1 VSTRHAMPHSKTAF
15 LLTGRPG
22 CGKTTLIRRLVESLD
37 VPAGGFY
44 TEEIR
49 RRGRREGFG
58 LTTLDGQSAT
68 MASIHSAS
76 RQRVS
81 RYGVEL
87 EAIDQ
92 VGVPAIERAT
102 AEDALVVIDEIGKME
117 LFSNRFRQ
125 AVLSALESGK
135 PVLGSIMLAPHPW
148 ADAIKARSEVEVI
161 LLTEAN
167 RSRVQADLL
176 ARLRERFGRGHEE
189 TGEA

>member
-1 VSTRHAMPHSKTAF
+1 MAQSKTAF

-22 CGKTTLIRRLVESLD
+22 CGKTTLIRRLVEGLG

-49 RRGRREGFG
+49 RGSRREGFAVV
-58 LTTLDGQSAT
+58 TLDGQSAT
-68 MASIHSAS
+68 LASVHTAS

-81 RYGVEL
+81 KYGVDL
-87 EAIDQ
+87 KAIDE

-102 AEDALVVIDEIGKME
+102 AGAALVVIDEIGKME

-135 PVLGSIMLAPHPW
+135 PILGTIMLAPHPW
-148 ADAIKARSEVEVI
+148 ADAIKSRPEVSVI
-161 LLTEAN
+161 LLSESN
-167 RSRVQADLL
+167 RRQVESELL
-176 ARLRERFGRGHEE
+176 SELRKRLRD
-189 TGEA
+189 APV

>member
-1 VSTRHAMPHSKTAF
+1 MPQSKTAF

-22 CGKTTLIRRLVESLD
+22 CGKTTLIRRLVEGLG

-49 RRGRREGFG
+49 RGGRREGFA
-58 LTTLDGQSAT
+58 LVTLDGHT
-68 MASIHSAS
+68 GTLASVHNPS
-76 RQRVS
+76 RRRVS
-81 RYGVEL
+81 RYGVDL
-87 EAIDQ
+87 DSIDE

-102 AEDALVVIDEIGKME
+102 AGGALVVIDEIGKME

-135 PVLGSIMLAPHPW
+135 PVLGSVMLAPHPW
-148 ADAIKARSEVEVI
+148 ADAVKARPEVEVV

-167 RSRVQADLL
+167 RSQVQSDLL
-176 ARLRERFGRGHEE
+176 ARLRDRLH
-189 TGEA
+189 TASA

>member
-1 VSTRHAMPHSKTAF
+1 MAQSKTAF

-22 CGKTTLIRRLVESLD
+22 CGKTTLIRRLVEGLG
-37 VPAGGFY
+37 VAAGGFY

-49 RRGRREGFG
+49 RGGRREGFA
-58 LTTLDGQSAT
+58 LVTLDGQTAT
-68 MASIHSAS
+68 MASIRSPS
-76 RQRVS
+76 RYRVS
-81 RYGVEL
+81 RYGVDL
-87 EAIDQ
+87 EAIDG

-102 AEDALVVIDEIGKME
+102 TEAALVVIDEIGKME

-148 ADAIKARSEVEVI
+148 ADAIKARPEVEVI

-167 RSRVQADLL
+167 RSQVQNDLL
-176 ARLRERFGRGHEE
+176 ARFRSRLH
-189 TGEA
+189 TTSA

>member
-1 VSTRHAMPHSKTAF
+1 MPQSKTAF

-22 CGKTTLIRRLVESLD
+22 CGKTTLIRRLVEGLG

-49 RRGRREGFG
+49 RGGRREGFA
-58 LTTLDGQSAT
+58 LITLDGQTAT
-68 MASIHSAS
+68 LASVHTAS

-81 RYGVEL
+81 KYGVDL
-87 EAIDQ
+87 EAIDG

-102 AEDALVVIDEIGKME
+102 ARAALVVIDEIGKME

-135 PVLGSIMLAPHPW
+135 PVLGTIMLAPHPW
-148 ADAIKARSEVEVI
+148 ADAIKARPEVKVI
-161 LLTEAN
+161 LLNESNRRLVETE
-167 RSRVQADLL
+167 LL
-176 ARLRERFGRGHEE
+176 SSLRERLGD
-189 TGEA
+189 ALA

>member
-1 VSTRHAMPHSKTAF
+1 MPQSKTAF

-22 CGKTTLIRRLVESLD
+22 CGKTTLIRRLVEGLG

-49 RRGRREGFG
+49 RGGRREGFA
-58 LTTLDGQSAT
+58 LTTLDGQTAT
-68 MASIHSAS
+68 LASVHSPS
-76 RQRVS
+76 RRRVS
-81 RYGVEL
+81 KYGVDL
-87 EAIDQ
+87 ESIDG

-102 AEDALVVIDEIGKME
+102 AGAALVVIDEIGKME

-135 PVLGSIMLAPHPW
+135 PVLGSIMLTPHPW
-148 ADAIKARSEVEVI
+148 ADAIKARPEVEVI

-167 RSRVQADLL
+167 RSQVEGNLL
-176 ARLRERFGRGHEE
+176 ATFRARLH
-189 TGEA
+189 TTSA